1 MPRCRRAPAFSKAT
15 LRLRL
20 RASCFAE
27 RQPRRRWPLKK
38 APPPASAHLL
48 HHQLPPLISQKKT
61 PSLAAPPAAFSR
73 ASLRLRP
80 WSCPA
85 SPAADHDESRLPSV
99 DHSTQGLASR
109 MGQGARSAPVF
120 PIHVFPPLGSPM
132 DGGRSMCGGP
142 LWNIH
147 GRRPYGG
154 RSMGGGTKHAAGG
167 GSHTRLPESYQTKL
181 PLDYL
186 TTWSESPPLGWDASV
201 LLPVHEIIMPCSPW
215 AAGQKGTQQLMHT
228 WAKKKRGILRS
239 FCTIHDCTTRESNFY
254 ASAPQGSQFQL
265 MLFRQYL
272 RMAHKDEF
280 SRVLFV
286 LDIDS
291 YQLRGNTF

>member
-1 MPRCRRAPAFSKAT
+1 
-15 LRLRL
+15 
-20 RASCFAE
+20 
-27 RQPRRRWPLKK
+27 

-48 HHQLPPLISQKKT
+48 HHQLPPLISQKKKHHR
-61 PSLAAPPAAFSR
+61 L
-73 ASLRLRP
+73 LRR
-80 WSCPA
+80 
-85 SPAADHDESRLPSV
+85 RLPSP
-99 DHSTQGLASR
+99 GR
-109 MGQGARSAPVF
+109 RSGYAHGRVLLRQPPTTTKADYHRWITAPK
-120 PIHVFPPLGSPM
+120 GPM

-167 GSHTRLPESYQTKL
+167 GSHTRLPESCQTKL

-265 MLFRQYL
+265 
-272 RMAHKDEF
+272 
-280 SRVLFV
+280 
-286 LDIDS
+286 
-291 YQLRGNTF
+291 